1 MSPIVDARG
10 LGVKAG
16 DLWLLEGLDFSVD
29 PGECAVLVGPNGV
42 GKSTLLR
49 CLYGMQEPQ
58 RGRVLID
65 GAKPDE
71 RSVSFR
77 RKVSVL
83 FDDSDFFAELTPLQH
98 LELLFSSFGEDLG
111 DYEELLADAGLAERA
126 RVTAGHFSAGQ
137 RRRLLL
143 LGVTARPHRV
153 LLLDEPERALD
164 TAGKEWLVKLI
175 GRSTAAGAAV
185 VVATHHQPLLDTA
198 DSVLEL
204 W

>member
-1 MSPIVDARG
+1 MIDARG

-16 DLWLLEGLDFSVD
+16 DLWLLEDLDFSVD

-58 RGRVLID
+58 RGRVRID
-65 GAKPDE
+65 GAPPDE
-71 RSVSFR
+71 RSVDFR

-98 LELLFSSFGEDLG
+98 LELLAGSFSEDLG
-111 DYEELLADAGLAERA
+111 DFDALLADAGLADRA

-143 LGVTARPHRV
+143 LGVTARPHKV

-164 TAGKEWLVKLI
+164 TEGKDWLVDLI
-175 GRSTAAGAAV
+175 ARSAGAGAAV
-185 VVATHHQPLLDTA
+185 VVATHHPPLLDAA

>member
-1 MSPIVDARG
+1 MIDARG

-16 DLWLLEGLDFSVD
+16 DLWLLDDLDFSVD

-58 RGRVLID
+58 RGRVHID
-65 GAKPDE
+65 GEKPDE
-71 RSVSFR
+71 RSVAFR

-83 FDDSDFFAELTPLQH
+83 FDDSDFFAELTPMQH
-98 LELLFSSFGEDLG
+98 LELLAGSFGVDLG
-111 DYEELLADAGLAERA
+111 DFDALLADAGLADRA

-143 LGVTARPHRV
+143 LGVTARPHKV

-164 TAGKEWLVKLI
+164 TAGKDWLVDLI
-175 GRSTAAGAAV
+175 KRSTSSGAAV
-185 VVATHHQPLLDTA
+185 VVATHHQPLLDAA

>member
-1 MSPIVDARG
+1 MIDARG

-16 DLWLLEGLDFSVD
+16 DLWLLDDLDFSVD

-58 RGRVLID
+58 RGRVRID
-65 GAKPDE
+65 GDKPDE
-71 RSVSFR
+71 RSVAFR

-98 LELLFSSFGEDLG
+98 LELLAGSFDEDLG
-111 DYEELLADAGLAERA
+111 DFEQLLADAGLADRA

-143 LGVTARPHRV
+143 LGVTARPHKV

-164 TAGKEWLVKLI
+164 TAGKDWLVDLI
-175 GRSTAAGAAV
+175 ARSTSAGAAV
-185 VVATHHQPLLDTA
+185 VVATHHPPLLDAA

>member
-1 MSPIVDARG
+1 MIDARG

-16 DLWLLEGLDFSVD
+16 DLWLLENLDFSVD

-58 RGRVLID
+58 RGRVLVD

-71 RSVSFR
+71 RSVAFR

-83 FDDSDFFAELTPLQH
+83 FDDSDFFAELTPIQH
-98 LELLFSSFGEDLG
+98 LELLSGSFGEHLG
-111 DYEELLADAGLAERA
+111 DFEELLADAGLAERA

-164 TAGKEWLVKLI
+164 IAGKEWLVKLI
-175 GRSTAAGAAV
+175 SRSTAAGAAV